1 MPARE
6 GKFCAKARVTAE
18 MTQLILIAGKNP
30 EDLSFQARLTGEY
43 LLMDAIQEVSQ
54 RCVNESSIRSH
65 LRDPRGEVVVMLISF
80 VIHNASISCSAYRV
94 PAVTILVRRGF
105 D

>member
-6 GKFCAKARVTAE
+6 GKFWPKVRVTAE
-18 MTQLILIAGKNP
+18 TTQLILIGCKNL
-30 EDLSFQARLTGEY
+30 EYLGFQARLTGEY

-65 LRDPRGEVVVMLISF
+65 LRDPKGEVVVMLISF
-80 VIHNASISCSAYRV
+80 VVYNASISCSAYRV
-94 PAVTILVRRGF
+94 PAVTILV
-105 D
+105 